1 MNAVN
6 NMKVDIR
13 AYTWRTTRNVFPAG
27 RFLRALPCVIA
38 ARRQPEMPLGNRW
51 QFQGQSQE
59 TGRARSS
66 GSVRNVGG
74 IDDLFL
80 FDRPAEDRTVTER
93 VYGAGDAS
101 GATEDL
107 HPIVV

>member
-1 MNAVN
+1 MFL
-6 NMKVDIR
+6 
-13 AYTWRTTRNVFPAG
+13 FPASE
-27 RFLRALPCVIA
+27 FFRALPCVIA
-38 ARRQPEMPLGNRW
+38 ARRQPEVPLGTRR

-66 GSVRNVGG
+66 GTIRNVGG
-74 IDDLFL
+74 IDDVFL
-80 FDRPAEDRTVTER
+80 FDRPAEDRSVTER

-107 HPIVV
+107 HRGVV